1 MAGGQVEVAGSSSL
15 LQLLPAG
22 EDSSQGC
29 THPTYSTIC
38 RQNILL
44 HTRCC
49 CQAVMKII
57 TYGFIFT
64 GKYAYMRRSWNVL
77 DLFVVLVGVMVLAL
91 VRESDDLP

>member
-1 MAGGQVEVAGSSSL
+1 
-15 LQLLPAG
+15 
-22 EDSSQGC
+22 
-29 THPTYSTIC
+29 
-38 RQNILL
+38 
-44 HTRCC
+44 
-49 CQAVMKII
+49 MKII